1 MASYK
6 DDKMTNK
13 AFDLRALKP
22 KLAIII
28 MMIRNRIEKF
38 FFNSRCPQKLHN
50 ETKVFLKFLQV
61 TKFKYVVQMLGS
73 PKSGCPLIGC

>member
-38 FFNSRCPQKLHN
+38 SSIQGVRKNYTMK
-50 ETKVFLKFLQV
+50 
-61 TKFKYVVQMLGS
+61 
-73 PKSGCPLIGC
+73 PKSF